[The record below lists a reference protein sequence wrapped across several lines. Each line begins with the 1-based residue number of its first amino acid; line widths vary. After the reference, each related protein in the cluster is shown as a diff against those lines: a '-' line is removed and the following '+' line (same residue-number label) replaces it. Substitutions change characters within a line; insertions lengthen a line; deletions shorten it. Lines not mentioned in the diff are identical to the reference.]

1 MRVLLL
7 LFACLAI
14 LFGQSGFWQQWG
26 DGQAEVSGYDLI
38 VPRYGEPR
46 RGTAV
51 TIFVTEPF
59 SNSLRVKADDGR
71 HPAQDVFPVLK
82 LNLIKDFQTGV
93 YDYHDMLSSFVALAP
108 VNGRPAGT
116 ITKAS
121 FSRQEWCG
129 HTFQMALFDS
139 SKVRVTRHSYFDG
152 EADQAQQLPH
162 LPNSLADDAVFFWAR
177 GYSEPALK
185 PGEQRSVQ
193 YLTSSEHGR
202 GSLEWK
208 QALLKRSPVAMRIQ
222 HDGQTVEAEKVT
234 VQIIDGVKKEFTVE
248 RGGQRRILAWEFSNG
263 EKATLLKSARLKYWE
278 MNKKGMEGA
287 LRQLGLVGRPP
298 RTT

>member
-1 MRVLLL
+1 MRVFLL
-7 LFACLAI
+7 LFACLAAV
-14 LFGQSGFWQQWG
+14 LAQSGFWQQWG
-26 DGQAEVSGYDLI
+26 DGQAEVAGYDLTI
-38 VPRYGEPR
+38 PRYDEPR
-46 RGTAV
+46 RGVAI

-59 SNSLRVKADDGR
+59 SNSLRVKADPGK
-71 HPAQDVFPVLK
+71 HPASDVFPVLK

-93 YDYHDMLSSFVALAP
+93 YDYHDMLSSFLALAP

-116 ITKAS
+116 LTKAAY
-121 FSRQEWCG
+121 SRQEWCG
-129 HTFQMALFDS
+129 HTFQMALFDQ

-152 EADQAQQLPH
+152 EADQRAELPH
-162 LPNSLADDAVFFWAR
+162 LPNSLADDAVMFWAR
-177 GYSEPALK
+177 GYAEPRIN

-193 YLTSSEHGR
+193 YLTSSEHGQ

-208 QALLKRSPVAMRIQ
+208 QALIKRSPVAMKINLE
-222 HDGQTVEAEKVT
+222 GQAVDAEKVT

-248 RGGQRRILAWEFSNG
+248 RGGQRRILGWEFSNG

-278 MNKKGMEGA
+278 MQKRGMEGA